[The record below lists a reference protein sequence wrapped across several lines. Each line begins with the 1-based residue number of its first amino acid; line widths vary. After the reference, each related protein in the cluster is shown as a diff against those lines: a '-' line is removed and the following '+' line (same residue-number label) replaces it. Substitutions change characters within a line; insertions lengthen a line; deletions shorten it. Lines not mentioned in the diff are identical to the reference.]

1 MKKII
6 LACILM
12 IIIMGSVSGIE
23 ESRGTVT
30 DVGNGVY
37 LIELADIYDYH
48 SSSPN
53 KVFVA
58 QSISKIILEHP
69 ELEYVSLTS
78 HNVDY
83 GATDGYI
90 LIFRTKLYLNNCTY

>member
-1 MKKII
+1 M
-6 LACILM
+6 
-12 IIIMGSVSGIE
+12 SPVSAIE

-30 DVGNGVY
+30 EIGGGVY
-37 LIELADIYDYH
+37 LISLNDIYKYH
-48 SSSPN
+48 TSSPN
-53 KVFVA
+53 KLYVA
-58 QSISKIILEHP
+58 QSISKIIVEHP

-90 LIFRTKLYLNNCTY
+90 VIFRTKNLGNCTY